1 MFSQFSHSTSGRTH
15 ALDDVKRDLIT
26 VTPPNR
32 TAADEKL
39 PPSEHKYP
47 HDESSG
53 RSSGANTTESDT
65 IERLM
70 MTPVSDPKKSAIKL
84 TRMGYPA
91 EAAVVNRSTPP
102 PAPLA
107 AMRFGAIKT
116 LMQTFRSKT

>member
-1 MFSQFSHSTSGRTH
+1 MFSQFARSTSGRTH
-15 ALDDVKRDLIT
+15 ALDDVKKDL
-26 VTPPNR
+26 VTPTDR
-32 TAADEKL
+32 TSAVKKL
-39 PPSEHKYP
+39 SPSELEFP
-47 HDESSG
+47 REESSG
-53 RSSGANTTESDT
+53 HGADTTESDT
-65 IERLM
+65 IEQIM
-70 MTPVSDPKKSAIKL
+70 VTPVSDPKKSAMKL